1 MVLKKYNLDELHTFK
16 SLRNYLPVKKHIN
29 NILCFAVASPGEIK
43 PMSYLPFDLTCNIP
57 PPHQEELMKW
67 VHFAEVFIFQQSFRS
82 YCVF

>member
-29 NILCFAVASPGEIK
+29 NILYFAVASPCEIK

-57 PPHQEELMKW
+57 PRLPPPRGANEMGT
-67 VHFAEVFIFQQSFRS
+67 FRRSFYFS
-82 YCVF
+82 TII